1 MARTDKSAKISAAI
15 DAIKRGEFANYAN
28 AAKEYGCDR
37 GALSRR
43 IRGLTK
49 TKKEA
54 NSFYH

>member
-28 AAKEYGCDR
+28 TAKEYGYDR